1 MNRFGIFIYLS
12 VLMIGCQ
19 TNPYLSLERQELS
32 SGVRYDSLFL
42 GVKFGMTSKEFYAH
56 CWDLNKKKIVSQGPS
71 NNSVRYLIPT
81 ESVGQN
87 IEMLFYPVFNK
98 DTVYEVNTTFSYTGW
113 APWNKETS
121 AEYLMKE
128 IEGLLSGWYF
138 TKFYKIQSQKN
149 KNKLFATVNGNR
161 RIAITKVSEREV
173 RARFTDLLIEK
184 KLKDE

>member
-1 MNRFGIFIYLS
+1 MNKFFSFI
-12 VLMIGCQ
+12 VIGVFIIGCQ
-19 TNPYLSLERQELS
+19 TNPYISLERKELL

-42 GVKFGMTSKEFYAH
+42 GVEFGMTSKEFYAH
-56 CWDLNKKKIVSQGPS
+56 CWDLNRKKLVSQGPS

-98 DTVYEVNTTFSYTGW
+98 DTVYEVNTTFSYTAW

-121 AEYLMKE
+121 AEYLMDE
-128 IEGLLSGWYF
+128 IKGLLSDWYAAE
-138 TKFYKIQSQKN
+138 FYEIKNPKN
-149 KNKLFATVNGNR
+149 KSKLFATVNGNR

-173 RARFTDLLIEK
+173 RARFTNILIEK
-184 KLKDE
+184 KLKNE